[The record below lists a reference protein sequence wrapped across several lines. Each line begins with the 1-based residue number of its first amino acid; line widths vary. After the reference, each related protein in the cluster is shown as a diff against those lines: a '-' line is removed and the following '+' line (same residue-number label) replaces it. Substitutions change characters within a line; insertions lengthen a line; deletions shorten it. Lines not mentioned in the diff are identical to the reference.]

1 MVEADKA
8 EFANGSAPEGSAL
21 SGGYKAMEGD
31 YTRKT
36 QELAETRKSVEPLI
50 QEVGKWSPYLRQIGL
65 TPDKAFTEC

>member
-1 MVEADKA
+1 
-8 EFANGSAPEGSAL
+8 
-21 SGGYKAMEGD
+21 MEGD

-65 TPDKAFTEC
+65 TPDRRSPTC